1 MKKFAVVMLLEQ
13 HQPMYVCD
21 ITSYQDG
28 GSVDLNDN
36 LMFDSLEEA
45 ESAKKEIETFVVEQ
59 EHLEL
64 DGWGFQVEE
73 IEL

>member
-13 HQPMYVCD
+13 RQPMYVCD

-59 EHLEL
+59 EH
-64 DGWGFQVEE
+64 GWGFQIEK